1 MTRAVAKVA
10 AEMVNFTAMKV
21 YGITNCNTVKK
32 ALDWLKENKV
42 DYEFHDF
49 KKLGISNEKLSE
61 WDQKADYDKF
71 LNKQGLTWKQLD
83 PQVKESVKTSADV
96 LKLLQEKTSMIK
108 RPVIED
114 GDYLYFGF
122 NEDVYKEHFNK

>member
-1 MTRAVAKVA
+1 
-10 AEMVNFTAMKV
+10 MKV

-32 ALDWLKENKV
+32 ALDWLKANHV

-49 KKLGISNEKLSE
+49 KKLGVTPEKLQE
-61 WDQKADYDKF
+61 WNDKAGYEKF

-83 PQVKESVKTSADV
+83 PEVKESVKTTDDA
-96 LKLLQEKTSMIK
+96 LQLLQQKTSMIK

-114 GDYLYFGF
+114 GNFLYFGF
-122 NEDVYKEHFNK
+122 DEGVYKNHFVK